1 MCGLLATRAL
11 SDHFERVT
19 VVERDVLKDGDDAR
33 KGVPQAVHAHGLM
46 ASGYRVMDAYFPGMM
61 DELEAL
67 GAPRGDVVGDFLW
80 FQYGRW
86 KLRHRSGLRGITV
99 SSPVSG
105 GRGPPAGQGASQRD
119 LPRRCRGREPRLDA
133 ATSRVTGFVVYQ
145 RDRDAP
151 EILEADLVVDATG
164 RGSQS
169 ARWLEMCGFGR
180 PEEITVKV
188 DVGYATRTF
197 ERRDGDFFNSIG
209 GIIAG
214 TAPASTRAC
223 DVRRPQA
230 RHVRAAA
237 DRYRQLPLPSE
248 SAATLRAHEAFPA
261 GYLVIGDAV
270 CSFNPIY
277 RAGDVGRGH
286 RGAGARR
293 ESLLRTRRP
302 LPAVL
307 CESQS
312 HHRHPVD
319 DRDGRRLA
327 LPAGAGPAP
336 FRLRARES
344 IPRARARGRVR
355 RSSSVPKILR
365 RAESARAATL
375 ADGSVGSVA
384 CAGSTTPKGREL
396 SEGRDA
402 ARAGSC
408 DEHNCQRQVV
418 S

>member
-248 SAATLRAHEAFPA
+248 SAATLRAHEAVSSRLPRDRRC
-261 GYLVIGDAV
+261 GMQLQPDL
-270 CSFNPIY
+270 P
-277 RAGDVGRGH
+277 GRGCRSRPPRRRRSARVSPQDSTASPSGSMRKPVASSTS
-286 RGAGARR
+286 RGRSRR
-293 ESLLRTRRP
+293 AKTCATRRCR
-302 LPAVL
+302 A
-307 CESQS
+307 
-312 HHRHPVD
+312 R
-319 DRDGRRLA
+319 A
-327 LPAGAGPAP
+327 LPA
-336 FRLRARES
+336 S
-344 IPRARARGRVR
+344 
-355 RSSSVPKILR
+355 
-365 RAESARAATL
+365 
-375 ADGSVGSVA
+375 GS
-384 CAGSTTPKGREL
+384 
-396 SEGRDA
+396 
-402 ARAGSC
+402 
-408 DEHNCQRQVV
+408 
-418 S
+418 